1 MACPPASAP
10 GIGPRAARRQPYPV
24 RKIMQDNAAK
34 LYSIDLP
41 STPAGTP
48 EADS

>member
-1 MACPPASAP
+1 
-10 GIGPRAARRQPYPV
+10 
-24 RKIMQDNAAK
+24 MQDNAAK

-41 STPAGTP
+41 SIPAGTP